1 MQKTTLSFLFCF
13 ISIIVFG
20 QNISIRKNLSN
31 SADFFD
37 AITVID
43 STLFIKSGSVQ
54 KLGCDES
61 PFGLGHGSISISS
74 LDGKT
79 TQQIETAIC
88 DTTYDYCFGSNSNLL
103 AINKNKTVAAYG
115 DCKGSGEI
123 RLLNYIFS
131 LDSTHIHS
139 IIPDSG
145 FVYLPLD
152 IEFLKDTLY
161 LILKT
166 KDYQYELWQLD
177 ENYDVTRKEV
187 LYDRRLS
194 KINASI
200 TSDSTLLLIM
210 SYSTSF
216 DGRNMIIREYDAQ
229 LNLLREFE
237 YSNDITFHAL
247 PSIYHTMD
255 NGYITSWGIDLE
267 KRLDR
272 WIVSDTLI
280 FPPAITKFDA
290 HFELEW
296 EHIFIEKNADT
307 ELISFKKVADNKYL
321 GCGYS
326 SEYQYVDT
334 LDNYLDNVPGGYV
347 FLINDEGEL
356 LWRRY
361 ITDTR
366 SNRFN
371 GLFWDGCAIP
381 GGYAFAGLIDT
392 LKEEPDPFLNDPAG
406 WLVTLDTNGC
416 WNGNCNDYIIII
428 NDDSSTTLPI
438 DTTTSVFQPP
448 LQEELSTIK
457 AYPNPTSSVVT
468 LEFDAPASRTVEFLN
483 LKGEILRRIPTESP
497 KLILQIGG
505 YPPGMYLIRVLDKH
519 GRLEGRT
526 KIVVQ

>member
-1 MQKTTLSFLFCF
+1 MPKV
-13 ISIIVFG
+13 ISIFIVLCFTIPATG

-37 AITVID
+37 AITVVD
-43 STLFIKSGSVQ
+43 STIYIKSGTVQ
-54 KLGCDES
+54 ILGCDDS

-79 TQQIETAIC
+79 TQQIKTDIC

-103 AINKNKTVAAYG
+103 ATNKKKIIAAYG

-123 RLLNYIFS
+123 RLLTYDHR
-131 LDSTHIHS
+131 LDSTFIHS

-145 FVYLPLD
+145 FEYLPFD
-152 IEFLKDTLY
+152 IEFLNDRLY

-177 ENYDVTRKEV
+177 ENYEVNRKKV

-194 KINASI
+194 RLNASI
-200 TSDSTLLLIM
+200 TPDSTLLLIM

-216 DGRNMIIREYDAQ
+216 FGRNMIIREYDGE
-229 LNLLREFE
+229 LNLLKEFE
-237 YSNDITFHAL
+237 YSNDIADQSSPAIFQTA
-247 PSIYHTMD
+247 D
-255 NGYITSWGIDLE
+255 DGYITSWAIDLQE
-267 KRLDR
+267 RLDR
-272 WIVSDTLI
+272 SMGYDTLI
-280 FPPAITKFDA
+280 YPPAITKFNDK
-290 HFELEW
+290 FEPEW
-296 EHIFIEKNADT
+296 EYIFIELNPLT
-307 ELISFKKVADNKYL
+307 QIL
-321 GCGYS
+321 GFNQVGDHKFLAAGNTTDF
-326 SEYQYVDT
+326 EYVDT
-334 LDNYLDNVPGGYV
+334 LDNYLDNVPGAWA
-347 FLINDEGEL
+347 FLITDEGEL
-356 LWRRY
+356 LWERY

-366 SNRFN
+366 SNRRS
-371 GLFWDGCAIP
+371 GTFWDGCAIP

-406 WLVTLDTNGC
+406 WLLTLDTNGC

-448 LQEELSTIK
+448 IEDELSTIK
-457 AYPNPTSSVVT
+457 AYPNPTSSVVS
-468 LEFDAPASRTVEFLN
+468 LEFEAPASRMVEFLN
-483 LKGEILRRIPTESP
+483 LKGEVLRRIPTEGP

-505 YPPGMYLIRVLDKH
+505 FPPGMYLIRVLDEN
-519 GRLEGRT
+519 GRLEART
-526 KIVVQ
+526 KVVVQ